1 MRVLIA
7 TDAWR
12 PQVNGVVRTYERLG
26 QEIQAQGGAVRFLTP
41 REFYTVPCPTYPEI
55 RLAFL
60 NTASV
65 ARRVDKF
72 KPDHIHVATEG
83 PIGLMTLRY
92 CLKEGRK
99 FTTSYHTRFPEYMA
113 ARFPVRES
121 WFYTIQR
128 MFHNAGNGMMV
139 ATQSLANELKNKD
152 FHNIMHWSRGV
163 DTEQFHRRKVRL
175 FGDGPVFLYVGR
187 VAVEKNIEAFLQAE
201 LPGKKVVVGGG
212 PQLEILQD
220 QYPDVI
226 FTGPKKGEEL
236 AQHYS
241 SADVFVFPSLTDT
254 FGIVLIEAMASG
266 LPVAAYPVTGPRDII
281 TPGITGYMSENLSE
295 AAIAS
300 LNLNRDACV
309 SSAAKYSWNN
319 SARQFLDNI
328 RGIYSTASA
337 YAA

>member
-12 PQVNGVVRTYERLG
+12 PQVNGVVRTYERLS
-26 QEIQAQGGAVRFLTP
+26 QEIQACGGAVRFLTP
-41 REFYTVPCPTYPEI
+41 REFYTIPCPTYPEI

-121 WFYTIQR
+121 WFYTIQK
-128 MFHNAGNGMMV
+128 MFHNSGSGMMV
-139 ATQSLANELKNKD
+139 ATQSLAQELGEKGFD
-152 FHNIMHWSRGV
+152 NIMHWSRGV
-163 DTEQFHRRKVRL
+163 DTEQFHCRKVRL
-175 FGDGPVFLYVGR
+175 FGNDPIFLYVGR
-187 VAVEKNIEAFLQAE
+187 VAIEKNIEAFLQAK

-212 PQLEILQD
+212 PQLDLLRV

-236 AQHYS
+236 AMHYS

-266 LPVAAYPVTGPRDII
+266 IPVAAYPVTGPRDII
-281 TPGITGYMSENLSE
+281 TPGVTGYMSEDLSE
-295 AAIAS
+295 AATAALQLGSEACIA
-300 LNLNRDACV
+300 N
-309 SSAAKYSWNN
+309 AAKYSWKN
-319 SARQFLDNI
+319 SASQFLNNI
-328 RGIYSTASA
+328 HQIYNPPSA
-337 YAA
+337 RAA